1 MSTRSP
7 CLTLVTLAEDKAD
20 RLEACRALLPPE
32 VELDA
37 QQEVVAAAAAEPVAQ
52 REAVEAAAEP
62 VAQQEALEAAAEPV
76 AQQEAVEAAVEPVAQ
91 QEAAVAEPGALQAV
105 AMMAVR
111 SGVRQQEPSV
121 D

>member
-37 QQEVVAAAAAEPVAQ
+37 QQGAAVAAG
-52 REAVEAAAEP
+52 AEP
-62 VAQQEALEAAAEPV
+62 VAQQEVVAAAVAEPV
-76 AQQEAVEAAVEPVAQ
+76 AQQEVVA
-91 QEAAVAEPGALQAV
+91 AAVA
-105 AMMAVR
+105 
-111 SGVRQQEPSV
+111 
-121 D
+121 

>member
-37 QQEVVAAAAAEPVAQ
+37 QQGAVVA
-52 REAVEAAAEP
+52 AAAEP
-62 VAQQEALEAAAEPV
+62 VAQQEVVAVGQQQVVVVAAPE
-76 AQQEAVEAAVEPVAQ
+76 
-91 QEAAVAEPGALQAV
+91 
-105 AMMAVR
+105 
-111 SGVRQQEPSV
+111 VRQQEPSV